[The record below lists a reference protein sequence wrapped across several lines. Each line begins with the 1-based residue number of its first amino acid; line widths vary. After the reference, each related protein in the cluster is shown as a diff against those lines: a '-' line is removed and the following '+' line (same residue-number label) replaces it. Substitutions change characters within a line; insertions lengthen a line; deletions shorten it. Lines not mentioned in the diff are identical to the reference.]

1 MANLNNEVFEFRRHF
16 DIADDF
22 KDDQV
27 FKLDPR
33 GNSITVWNNKYYH
46 LTNKRNP
53 TKFLSVSTRQNK
65 LKYGV
70 DFLRDLKLIAPKVSR
85 KKEKPEPAVIP
96 LEDQLN
102 SFKEF
107 HNIPD
112 GFQIDAD
119 FRVVDG
125 KLSTLLNDKY
135 VPLVQ
140 QSKPLANSTLQGKYG
155 AALLC

>member
-1 MANLNNEVFEFRRHF
+1 MKSLN
-16 DIADDF
+16 A
-22 KDDQV
+22 
-27 FKLDPR
+27 
-33 GNSITVWNNKYYH
+33 
-46 LTNKRNP
+46 
-53 TKFLSVSTRQNK
+53 KFLSVSTMQNK

-85 KKEKPEPAVIP
+85 KKIPGRKKPLEKKIP

-112 GFQIDAD
+112 DFQIDAD

-135 VPLVQ
+135 VPLLQ
-140 QSKPLANSTLQGKYG
+140 HGKPLANSTLQGK
-155 AALLC
+155 

>member
-1 MANLNNEVFEFRRHF
+1 M
-16 DIADDF
+16 
-22 KDDQV
+22 
-27 FKLDPR
+27 
-33 GNSITVWNNKYYH
+33 
-46 LTNKRNP
+46 
-53 TKFLSVSTRQNK
+53 QNK

-85 KKEKPEPAVIP
+85 KKALGRKKSLEKKIP

-112 GFQIDAD
+112 DFQIDAD

-140 QSKPLANSTLQGKYG
+140 HGKPLANSTLQGKYG
-155 AALLC
+155 AALLRRLGVPTIKHQTPELLSKFQRLVFLNLRRLVKMTKLF